1 MLLFRIVTENVS
13 LPCHLA
19 FHAVTDP
26 AGIRVVY
33 NRLLRNRDPGV
44 LQDIQDL
51 LRHRV
56 IFLFRVEIHAK
67 FMDDL
72 LPAIR
77 CQQGSAAGLLPYDV
91 FVWGVLRRLKVLCL
105 FRDPKKKITKF
116 L

>member
-1 MLLFRIVTENVS
+1 MLLFRIVTENFS
-13 LPCHLA
+13 LPCHLT
-19 FHAVTDP
+19 FHAVTDS
-26 AGIRVVY
+26 AGIRVIY

-44 LQDIQDL
+44 LQGLQDL
-51 LRHRV
+51 FRHRV

-72 LPAIR
+72 LPAIG
-77 CQQGSAAGLLPYDV
+77 CQQSSAAGLLPYDV
-91 FVWGVLRRLKVLCL
+91 FVRGVLRRLKVVCL